1 MTTFEDL
8 GISAQTLAAITK
20 KWFITPSP
28 IQERVIP
35 LLLNGEKNIIGQAAT
50 GTGKTAAFG
59 IPLIEKLT
67 PGGTVKA
74 VILAPTREL
83 ATQIAAEIDSL
94 QGNKGLKVMAIY
106 GKQSYEVQHRAL
118 KRGID
123 ILVWTPGRIM
133 DHLNRKTL
141 DLRDISYFILDEAD
155 EMLDMGFIE
164 DIETIF
170 RETNKEK
177 KVLLFSA
184 TMPRE
189 VLQIAK
195 KYIGEYELIAAEKT
209 EITWEQTDQTYFEV
223 QERDKFELLRRIMD
237 TESEFYGIIFC
248 HTKADVDQLA
258 SKLNDEGYS
267 AEGLHGDLA
276 QKQREHFLKRF
287 KDKKVNI
294 LVATDV
300 AARGIDVNN
309 VTHVINYAIPQN
321 AERYTHRIGRTG
333 RAGKEGTA
341 ITFITPK
348 EYSKMSYIKKVNKVD
363 IKKGQ
368 IPDIKG
374 VIEKKK
380 DKLHENIQWVI
391 QKDSHQNYVEIAD
404 KLIENTN
411 PRDVVAALLKM
422 HYETDFD
429 QSKYRDIVEQTRE
442 NRFANTWSKW
452 GQVRLFVALG
462 RREDYTARSL
472 LDLITQESWVQGKDI
487 DDLKMMDDFSFISV
501 SASNAEI
508 ITTAFAN
515 KTFNGKKAII
525 NKAKESTGGDRWE
538 RKPYG
543 ERKSFGDRPSYP
555 RRDGDRPAYPRR
567 EFGDKPAYPK
577 RDGDRPSYPKRDFG
591 DKPAYPKRDWDR
603 PSYPKRDWGDSPAFG
618 RPSYPKK
625 EFGGSSPASGR
636 PAYAKKE
643 FGDKKSYGPKR
654 EFGPKKEY
662 GVKRDFWA
670 KKDYPPRLRR
680 K

>member
-28 IQERVIP
+28 IQEKVIP

-67 PGGTVKA
+67 PGGTVQA
-74 VILAPTREL
+74 LILAPTREL

-94 QGNKGLKVMAIY
+94 QGSKGLKVMAIY
-106 GKQSYEVQHRAL
+106 GKQSYELQHRAL

-133 DHLNRKTL
+133 DHINRKTL
-141 DLRDISYFILDEAD
+141 NLKDLSYFILDEAD
-155 EMLDMGFIE
+155 EMLDMGFID

-189 VLQIAK
+189 ILQIAK

-237 TESEFYGIIFC
+237 TETDFYGIIFC
-248 HTKADVDQLA
+248 HTKADVDELV
-258 SKLNDEGYS
+258 SRLNDNGYS

-294 LVATDV
+294 LVATDI
-300 AARGIDVNN
+300 AARGIDVND

-321 AERYTHRIGRTG
+321 AERYTHRIGRTW
-333 RAGKEGTA
+333 RAGKEWTA

-391 QKDSHQNYVEIAD
+391 QKDSHKNYVEIAD
-404 KLIENTN
+404 KLIENSN

-442 NRFANTWSKW
+442 NRFTNTWSKW

-462 RREDYTARSL
+462 RKEWYSARSL
-472 LDLITQESWVQGKDI
+472 LELITQESWVQGKDI

-501 SASNAEI
+501 SPSNAEI

-515 KTFNGKKAII
+515 KTFHGKKAII
-525 NKAKESTGGDRWE
+525 NKAKESDWTKRKSPARRDTGGE
-538 RKPYG
+538 RRPYG
-543 ERKSFGDRPSYP
+543 DKKTFSDRPSYP
-555 RRDGDRPAYPRR
+555 RREFGGNSSASGRPAYPR
-567 EFGDKPAYPK
+567 
-577 RDGDRPSYPKRDFG
+577 
-591 DKPAYPKRDWDR
+591 
-603 PSYPKRDWGDSPAFG
+603 RDWGDSPAFG
-618 RPSYPKK
+618 RPSYPKR
-625 EFGGSSPASGR
+625 EFGWSSAASGR

-643 FGDKKSYGPKR
+643 FGDSSTNVGKKSYGPKR

-662 GVKRDFWA
+662 GVSSTNVGKRDFWA
-670 KKDYPPRLRR
+670 SSTNVGKKNFWDYPAR
-680 K
+680 KPFRK